1 MARRYRLAIAVVAAL
16 SVLVAG
22 AAVAANR
29 ALSPSQERDAI
40 IDDAA
45 RQLGV
50 EPQALSDAL
59 RQALKNRVD
68 KAVEDGRLT
77 EDQGRK
83 MKERI
88 DVGGVPL
95 FGLGP
100 GLKEHHEFHPFHAK
114 LEAAADYLDM
124 TEAQLREA
132 LSDGKTLAQVAR
144 DRDKSVEG
152 LVDALLAYAENK
164 LENAVEAGRLTEA
177 QKREMLAGLRQRIT
191 DIVNG
196 RFPQIHRGPG
206 FPRIEPDAFVPP
218 RDSFIPPRDS
228 F

>member
-1 MARRYRLAIAVVAAL
+1 MARRYRLAIAVLAAL

-22 AAVAANR
+22 AAVAATR
-29 ALSPSQERDAI
+29 ALSPERESQAVI
-40 IDDAA
+40 NDAA
-45 RQLGV
+45 NQLGV
-50 EPQALSDAL
+50 QPDELSDAL
-59 RQALKNRVD
+59 KQALKNRVD

-144 DRDKSVEG
+144 DREKSVEG

-177 QKREMLAGLRQRIT
+177 QKREMLAGLRQRIK

-196 RFPQIHRGPG
+196 RIPQIHRGPG

>member
-1 MARRYRLAIAVVAAL
+1 
-16 SVLVAG
+16 
-22 AAVAANR
+22 
-29 ALSPSQERDAI
+29 
-40 IDDAA
+40 
-45 RQLGV
+45 
-50 EPQALSDAL
+50 
-59 RQALKNRVD
+59 
-68 KAVEDGRLT
+68 
-77 EDQGRK
+77 
-83 MKERI
+83 MKDRI
-88 DVGGVPL
+88 DAGGVPL

-100 GLKEHHEFHPFHAK
+100 GLKEQHEFHPFDAK

-152 LVDALLAYAENK
+152 LVDALLVYAENK

-196 RFPQIHRGPG
+196 RFPQIHRGPD

-218 RDSFIPPRDS
+218 RDSSIPPRDS